1 MNKDSVE
8 GGLRKTAGQVEE
20 FAGRSTKN
28 KQMTG
33 EGLYDQAVGTAQ
45 STYGQAKDTLAS
57 GVSAVQKAAGDA
69 MNGIANGDF
78 EALRADVAK
87 LAQTVGLLIQNQADS
102 TREQMRSVVGTA
114 SDNLSQTAA
123 MAQDRFI
130 SMEAEMESQIKKNP
144 LAAVGVALGIGVL
157 IGKMT

>member
-57 GVSAVQKAAGDA
+57 GASAVQKAAGDA

-87 LAQTVGLLIQNQADS
+87 LAQTVGLLI
-102 TREQMRSVVGTA
+102 
-114 SDNLSQTAA
+114 
-123 MAQDRFI
+123 
-130 SMEAEMESQIKKNP
+130 
-144 LAAVGVALGIGVL
+144 
-157 IGKMT
+157 

>member
-1 MNKDSVE
+1 MNKDSIE

-33 EGLYDQAVGTAQ
+33 EGAYDQAVGTAQ